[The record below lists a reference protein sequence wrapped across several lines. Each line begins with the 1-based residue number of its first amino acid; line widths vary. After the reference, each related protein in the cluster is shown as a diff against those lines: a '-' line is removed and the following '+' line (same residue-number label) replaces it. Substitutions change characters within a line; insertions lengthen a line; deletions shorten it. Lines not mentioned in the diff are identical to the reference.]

1 MPAVNAGVPRFLTL
15 ELKIPGP
22 LIRWLYNSVPQARPE
37 GWSQDRCEPGRHAL
51 QPYAMT
57 FKTDI
62 LALYAS
68 YNTAADAGL
77 QAEGYMLRYAEAA
90 GVSKDTVLAVD
101 SLHMQGGGE

>member
-1 MPAVNAGVPRFLTL
+1 
-15 ELKIPGP
+15 
-22 LIRWLYNSVPQARPE
+22 
-37 GWSQDRCEPGRHAL
+37 
-51 QPYAMT
+51 MT